1 MFIPFDHQKQ
11 SLLRHLPSKQI
22 HKMLLSGEFCIQA
35 YPKDTIIHRAD
46 DLIKTLE
53 IVIMG
58 EVLLKNHLQ
67 EEHRVVQLYDVIYHD
82 RLYQN
87 GSKYN
92 YDIIATEDTLL
103 LSINRHVLSDLL
115 FSNTEF
121 LREYARMA
129 STEPMNSK
137 PQSPLS

>member
-58 EVLLKNHLQ
+58 E
-67 EEHRVVQLYDVIYHD
+67 EIGR
-82 RLYQN
+82 
-87 GSKYN
+87 
-92 YDIIATEDTLL
+92 A
-103 LSINRHVLSDLL
+103 HV
-115 FSNTEF
+115 
-121 LREYARMA
+121 
-129 STEPMNSK
+129 
-137 PQSPLS
+137 